1 MRNLLPLTRREVAA
15 VFYSPMA
22 YVVTA
27 VFLIIIGVFFPYLT
41 DVSASATNV
50 VDVIWNK
57 PADWAAHQTL
67 DLVQTLLI
75 LIAPFLTIRLIAEE
89 QRSGS
94 IELLMTAP
102 VTDAE
107 VVVSKW
113 LGVCVFFLFI
123 LAFTAVPV
131 GILFYYGAPDPYR
144 LAAHYLGVV
153 LLGGM
158 FLSVGVCCSALTRS
172 QIVAGLLCLAIIL
185 GLALIN
191 SIDAY
196 VGGAVGWFCRQVSP
210 YSLLAQMGRGHVTS
224 HQLVFFLSM
233 TAFWLFAA
241 TRVLESRKWR

>member
-1 MRNLLPLTRREVAA
+1 MRNLLPLTRREMAA

-27 VFLIIIGVFFPYLT
+27 VFLILIGVFFPYLT
-41 DVSASATNV
+41 DATASASNMT
-50 VDVIWNK
+50 DVIWNK

-113 LGVCVFFLFI
+113 LGVCVFFLFM
-123 LAFTAVPV
+123 LAFTAVPM
-131 GILFYYGAPDPYR
+131 GILFHYGAPDPYR
-144 LAAHYLGVV
+144 LAAHYLGV
-153 LLGGM
+153 LLLAGM
-158 FLSVGVCCSALTRS
+158 FLAVGVFCSALTRN
-172 QIVAGLLCLAIIL
+172 QIVAGLFCIGLIL

-191 SIDAY
+191 SVDAY
-196 VGGAVGWFCRQVSP
+196 VGGGVGRFCRQMSP

-224 HQLVFFLSM
+224 HQIVYFVSM
-233 TAFWLFAA
+233 TLFWLFVA